1 MDKSPQDS
9 DRRYQAPELRVL
21 GTVADLTQ
29 VVHKLHGQSDG
40 LAFGIPPVTTTS
52 P

>member
-1 MDKSPQDS
+1 MDKGPPDS
-9 DRRYQAPELRVL
+9 EPRYEAPELRVL
-21 GTVADLTQ
+21 GTVAGLTQ